1 MQAGAS
7 SEITVS
13 ADRVFSATPQLSGEA
28 IVDFVQSLCDVS
40 WEEIQ
45 SSGMSENP
53 RLFSLQKVVEISYYN
68 MGRIRMEWS
77 RLWTILGEHF
87 NHVCCHPNPAVNAF
101 GLDSLRQL
109 ASQFFEKEEL
119 LHFTFQ
125 KDFLKPFEYTM
136 RRNRDVNA
144 REMVLQCLEQ
154 MVQTRAERI
163 RSGWTTI
170 LGVLGVAAGTNERIA
185 LYAFELVRRIQ
196 QQYLQAV
203 LANRSFSELCVCI
216 AQFGKAANQRVS
228 LPATELL
235 LSLIHI

>member
-87 NHVCCHPNPAVNAF
+87 NHVCCHPNLPLMPLVSTHF
-101 GLDSLRQL
+101 GS
-109 ASQFFEKEEL
+109 
-119 LHFTFQ
+119 
-125 KDFLKPFEYTM
+125 
-136 RRNRDVNA
+136 
-144 REMVLQCLEQ
+144 
-154 MVQTRAERI
+154 
-163 RSGWTTI
+163 W
-170 LGVLGVAAGTNERIA
+170 
-185 LYAFELVRRIQ
+185 
-196 QQYLQAV
+196 
-203 LANRSFSELCVCI
+203 
-216 AQFGKAANQRVS
+216 RVS
-228 LPATELL
+228 SSKKRSSSTLRSKRT
-235 LSLIHI
+235 S